1 MQNLRLTSYSVFFK
15 KTDHFGKP
23 SKQNKTKQK
32 GSLYKEEHFFCLFCF
47 PISCYAMLNNCK
59 SSHVGKKVDT
69 FRYNYID
76 MNRERKK
83 IHWYVITI
91 TTTTTAATKNELIW
105 RVHPSLR
112 ILSVLLTN
120 DIIETKQKKWFNK
133 TATLMTHHLVVIL
146 LRNLVICSIHC
157 WYNIQQWRK

>member
-1 MQNLRLTSYSVFFK
+1 MFKIAKPSSYVLFCLFK

-32 GSLYKEEHFFCLFCF
+32 GSFYKVEHFFCLFCF

-59 SSHVGKKVDT
+59 SSHVRKKVDT

-91 TTTTTAATKNELIW
+91 TTTTTTAAATKNELIW

-120 DIIETKQKKWFNK
+120 DIIETKQK
-133 TATLMTHHLVVIL
+133 MV
-146 LRNLVICSIHC
+146 
-157 WYNIQQWRK
+157 QQN